1 MATKKPVDGTEQ
13 KAPVT
18 YSKEQILT
26 FKRFNTRRDLL
37 KVKLDDNQRYTMDQV
52 ETVIR
57 DFMTPKGKKG
67 KVEE

>member
-1 MATKKPVDGTEQ
+1 MTDKKPVDETGQ

-26 FKRFNTRRDLL
+26 FKKFSTRRDLL
-37 KVKLDDNQRYTMDQV
+37 TVKLDKGQRYTMNQV
-52 ETVIR
+52 KAVIR

-67 KVEE
+67 KVKE

>member
-1 MATKKPVDGTEQ
+1 MATKKPADGTET

-26 FKRFNTRRDLL
+26 FKKFSTRRDLL
-37 KVKLDDNQRYTMDQV
+37 TVKLDENQRYTMDQV
-52 ETVIR
+52 EAVIR

-67 KVEE
+67 KVKE

>member
-1 MATKKPVDGTEQ
+1 MATKKPVEGTEP

-26 FKRFNTRRDLL
+26 FKRFSTRRDLL
-37 KVKLDDNQRYTMDQV
+37 KVKLDDNQRYTMDQA
-52 ETVIR
+52 EAVIR

>member
-1 MATKKPVDGTEQ
+1 MATKKAAEGTEQ

-26 FKRFNTRRDLL
+26 FKKFSTRRDLL
-37 KVKLDDNQRYTMDQV
+37 TVKLNENQRYTMDQV
-52 ETVIR
+52 EAVIW

-67 KVEE
+67 KVYN

>member
-1 MATKKPVDGTEQ
+1 MATKKAAEGTEQ

-26 FKRFNTRRDLL
+26 FKKFSTRRDLL
-37 KVKLDDNQRYTMDQV
+37 TVKLNENQ
-52 ETVIR
+52 R

-67 KVEE
+67 KVNN